1 MTAAANNDA
10 GRVVARNA
18 MIMMLAQVL
27 GLPFSMLVNI
37 LMGRMLGP
45 EEYGQFYLLTTFA
58 TLAFL
63 FVDWGLGSII
73 PARIASDRNN
83 SGLYLGSALA
93 WSVGG
98 SIVATALLALVFHW
112 RNETHLMITLALVC
126 AYQALVLF
134 IKNAADAVRGFER
147 TDVTA
152 YSQVGLQLLTAM
164 LVIPVLVMKG
174 NLMACV
180 SAMALAALI
189 VLIPVWRSLRP
200 AGITA
205 LRASTSTLKS
215 LLQTGTSFLV
225 LNLVLYLQPAIDA
238 WFLNQY
244 ASAEAIGWLAAARKL
259 INPLIFPASAMI
271 AALYPTLC
279 RLWVENRQDY
289 ARTTQGTLRVAII
302 ITTPLAVGCA
312 VFAELGIL
320 LFSKEAYGPAQDNLR
335 ILAAQVFLLY
345 ISMVLGT
352 AINAAGKQRIW
363 TVMQF
368 SCLVVCAALDPLLI
382 PWFQTHMNNGGLAVN
397 LITVGTELLMVIAAF
412 WLLPREIFNRALL
425 RTVLFAAFAGAC
437 MAATGWL
444 LPWISVWLVAPF
456 AVAVYGTVLYL
467 SGGIEAEQLAML
479 KGMLKRKRA

>member
-1 MTAAANNDA
+1 MNTANNDA

-93 WSVGG
+93 WSAAG
-98 SIVATALLALVFHW
+98 SIVATALLALVFQW
-112 RNETHLMITLALVC
+112 RDETHLMTTLAVVC
-126 AYQALVLF
+126 AYQALVLI

-152 YSQVGLQLLTAM
+152 YSQVGLQLLTAL
-164 LVIPVLVMKG
+164 LVIPVLIMGG

-180 SAMALAALI
+180 TAMALAALI
-189 VLIPVWRSLRP
+189 VLIPVWRSLHP

-279 RLWVENRQDY
+279 RLWVENRADY

-320 LFSKEAYGPAQDNLR
+320 LFSKDAYGPAQDNLR

-363 TVMQF
+363 TIMQF
-368 SCLVVCAALDPLLI
+368 SCLVFCAGLDPLLI

-412 WLLPREIFNRALL
+412 WLLPREIFNRTLL
-425 RTVLFAAFAGAC
+425 RTVLFTAFAGAC

-444 LPWISVWLVAPF
+444 LPWISVWIVAPF
-456 AVAVYGTVLYL
+456 AVAVYGAVLYL